1 MAESAARAEMRR
13 AIVAAA
19 EVDPRIVGLL
29 DYGSGG
35 EGSVDEWS
43 DLDLEVF
50 IRDGDLPAFEQDWKS
65 WAAQFGRSLLAY
77 RGWVGH
83 PWLVYD
89 TEPVPLRV
97 DLDLHPESAIE
108 GAERWLS
115 YPVSVEAMLLYDGT
129 DGRLRRVVELIAG
142 RSRRPDDE
150 RAAFERVAGDFWY
163 YLLYVHAKQ
172 RRGAHLTAR
181 AVFGSEV
188 FAHLL
193 NLLRLEGKAT
203 QRWRYSAAGTDL
215 DGALTPVRRS
225 ALDRC
230 VPGPAVSEIERAMRE
245 AATLGREVCT
255 TISSRGGWPWTEELA
270 DRTITLL
277 AGE

>member
-1 MAESAARAEMRR
+1 MPESAARAEMRR
-13 AIVAAA
+13 AMVAAA
-19 EVDPRIVGLL
+19 EADRRIVGLL

-35 EGSVDEWS
+35 EGRVDEWS

-50 IRDGDLPAFEQDWKS
+50 IRDADLPTFEQSWKG
-65 WAAQFGRSLLAY
+65 WAAQFGRPLLAY

-97 DLDLHPESAIE
+97 DLDLHAESAIE

-115 YPVSVEAMLLYDGT
+115 YPASVEAMLLYDGT
-129 DGRLRRVVELIAG
+129 GGRLRRVVELIAG
-142 RSRRPDDE
+142 RSRQPEDV

-181 AVFGSEV
+181 SVFGSEV

-193 NLLRLEGKAT
+193 NLLRLEAGAT
-203 QRWRYSAAGTDL
+203 QRWRYSAAGTGL
-215 DGALTPVRRS
+215 DGALSPARRA
-225 ALDRC
+225 ALDKC
-230 VPGPAVSEIERAMRE
+230 VPGPDPAEFERAMCE
-245 AATLGREVCT
+245 TASLGRAVCAG
-255 TISSRGGWPWTEELA
+255 IAARGGWPWTEELA
-270 DRTITLL
+270 GRVIAVLE
-277 AGE
+277 GG